1 MGHSHSHGALDHS
14 HGPVASSTQGKRR
27 LRIALALTSLLML
40 LEAAGGIASGS
51 LALLADAGHMLA
63 DVAGLVLA
71 LVAVH
76 FAERPPTPDHT
87 YGYHRVEILAA
98 VVNSVVLIG
107 LSLLILYEGFARLQQ
122 PPPVATG
129 LMLVIAAAGLAVNL
143 VSMRVLHGGAATSLN
158 LRGAYLEVFSDA
170 LASVGVLVA
179 AIVMRT
185 TGWAYADPLVSI
197 VIGLAILPRTWSL
210 LKEAIGVLLE
220 GVPGDVNLGAL
231 RERISRVPGVAGVH
245 DLHVWTLTSGM
256 HAMSVHAVILGDAAH
271 QGVLDDVQ
279 RCVTREFRIAH
290 VTVQVEAKG
299 CEGGTHL

>member
-1 MGHSHSHGALDHS
+1 MGHSHNHTGLDHS
-14 HGPVASSTQGKRR
+14 HGPVTPSAQGKKR
-27 LRIALALTSLLML
+27 LRIALALSGTLLV
-40 LEAAGGIASGS
+40 LEAVGGFASGS

-71 LVAVH
+71 LVAIH

-98 VVNSVVLIG
+98 LVNSVVLIG
-107 LSLLILYEGFARLQQ
+107 LSLLILYEAVSRFSA

-129 LMLVIAAAGLAVNL
+129 LMMGVAIVGLLVNL
-143 VSMRVLHGGAATSLN
+143 LSMRILHAGAATSLN
-158 LRGAYLEVFSDA
+158 LRGAYLEVLSDA
-170 LASVGVLVA
+170 LASLGVLVA

-185 TGWAYADPLVSI
+185 TGWPYADPLVSLL
-197 VIGLAILPRTWSL
+197 IGVAILPRTWSL
-210 LKEAIGVLLE
+210 LKEAVGVLLE
-220 GVPGDVNLGAL
+220 GVPGDVNLKEL
-231 RERISRVPGVAGVH
+231 RERIARVPGVAGVH

-271 QGVLDDVQ
+271 QVVLDDVQ
-279 RCVTREFRIAH
+279 RTVASEFRIAH

-299 CEGGTHL
+299 CEGETHL